1 MNKIIVYIKNN
12 KIIIT
17 DDGTN
22 RHTYTFNN
30 HSDLENMVEYY
41 WSDTLMKLS
50 NRRFDN
56 CRNNIDNTEL
66 DKIIKYKEKIRD
78 KFLNAIN
85 KTKNTDKT
93 ARITIKGI

>member
-1 MNKIIVYIKNN
+1 MNKIVVYIKNI
-12 KIIIT
+12 KVII
-17 DDGTN
+17 DDGTD
-22 RHTYTFNN
+22 RHTYTFSN
-30 HSDLENMVEYY
+30 HSDLENMVKYY

-50 NRRFDN
+50 IRRLDN
-56 CRNNIDNTEL
+56 CRNNIDNIEL

-93 ARITIKGI
+93 ARITIKEI